1 MRCRAVPS
9 PEVPAAATAVIAHG
23 KAHHEGLIGCGVA
36 AVQQDVQ
43 AVVQVQARGT
53 RQGHRAVGIFKQPE
67 RERQLRLFIEA
78 GADPL
83 KELQKRQLIIEWR
96 TDAHSGSKR
105 EEDARSHLDPRV

>member
-1 MRCRAVPS
+1 M
-9 PEVPAAATAVIAHG
+9 PAAAATVVAHG
-23 KAHHEGLIGCGVA
+23 KTDNKSLIGRGIA
-36 AVQQDVQ
+36 AVQEDVQ

-53 RQGHRAVGIFKQPE
+53 RQSHRAIGIFKQPE

>member
-1 MRCRAVPS
+1 M
-9 PEVPAAATAVIAHG
+9 
-23 KAHHEGLIGCGVA
+23 
-36 AVQQDVQ
+36 Q

-53 RQGHRAVGIFKQPE
+53 RQGHRAIGIFKQPE

-83 KELQKRQLIIEWR
+83 KELQKGLLVIEWR
-96 TDAHSGSKR
+96 PDAHSGSKR